1 MTVANNGSNNAT
13 FLAAIGDEAKAVIL
27 EGIAN
32 HYDIS
37 PQQAYEE
44 VSNEYAEHLLAYM
57 VEPHRT
63 FASALMMKMK
73 LCGLRGF

>member
-13 FLAAIGDEAKAVIL
+13 FLAAIGNEAKAVIL
-27 EGIAN
+27 DGIAK
-32 HYDIS
+32 HYGIS
-37 PQQAYEE
+37 TQQAYEE

-63 FASALMMKMK
+63 FASSLMK

>member
-1 MTVANNGSNNAT
+1 MTVAVNGNNNAT
-13 FLAAIGDEAKAVIL
+13 FLAAIGNEAKAVIL
-27 EGIAN
+27 DSIAQHYGI
-32 HYDIS
+32 S
-37 PQQAYEE
+37 TQQAYEE

>member
-27 EGIAN
+27 EGITN

-57 VEPHRT
+57 VEPHRI
-63 FASALMMKMK
+63 FAFSLM
-73 LCGLRGF
+73 LSLGLRGF